1 MTDQNLAEARRIER
15 AMDEVTDRHDEPI
28 EPDPH
33 PDRVRTFSSM
43 NFSRMRTRWSKDE
56 REIIDM
62 AHTQVEEELGTEFAD
77 VYRILNRIYSLVREV
92 ARDPD
97 TGEFLTDAHGFAIWA
112 KDDTGMYRE
121 DWNRLTDRD
130 KEDLLHRI
138 TTRLVIWEQRAADF
152 KGEALFAKGMWEERF
167 AMSFVDAPAPEGAR
181 KATEADRTQYAQ
193 ASAREQ
199 RYLAIYM
206 TVRSNKAEA
215 LVRSVD
221 RLAQRLK
228 DTLR

>member
-1 MTDQNLAEARRIER
+1 MSDDALAEARRIER
-15 AMDEVTDRHDEPI
+15 AMDGVTEDQDEPV

-33 PDRVRTFSSM
+33 PDRTRTFSGLA
-43 NFSRMRTRWSKDE
+43 FSRMRTRWSRDE

-62 AHTQVEEELGTEFAD
+62 AQLQAQKELDVAFAD
-77 VYRILNRIYSLVREV
+77 AYRILNRAYGMVREV
-92 ARDPD
+92 ARDSD
-97 TGEFLTDAHGFAIWA
+97 TGEFLTDEKGYAIWV
-112 KDDTGMYRE
+112 KDETGMHHE
-121 DWNRLTDRD
+121 DWSRLTDKD

-138 TTRLVIWEQRAADF
+138 TTRLVLWEQRAAEF

-167 AMSFVDAPAPEGAR
+167 ALSFATAPAPEGTR
-181 KATEADRTQYAQ
+181 KATEADRTQHAQ
-193 ASAREQ
+193 ASAREE

-215 LVRSVD
+215 LVRSMD
-221 RLAQRLK
+221 RLARNLK